1 MYAEI
6 YGQRIATIVTVNF
19 LTLIQFKRTARTA
32 LELWKKEKLNHRKK
46 LTATMQGQEE
56 KLWQYMDIIGHQQR
70 NSI

>member
-1 MYAEI
+1 M
-6 YGQRIATIVTVNF
+6 QKFMDRIATIVTVNF

-56 KLWQYMDIIGHQQR
+56 NYGNNIWI
-70 NSI
+70 S